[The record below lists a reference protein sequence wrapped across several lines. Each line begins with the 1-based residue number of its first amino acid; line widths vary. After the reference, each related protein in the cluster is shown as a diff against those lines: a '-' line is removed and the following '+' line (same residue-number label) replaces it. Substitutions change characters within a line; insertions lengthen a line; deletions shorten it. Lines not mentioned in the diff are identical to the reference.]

1 LSSNFSVVIA
11 VDIVDYRLQKAK
23 EVGAD
28 VILNV
33 ATKEALYN
41 AVMKETGIDLI
52 DLFIMIQ
59 RVTVRDVTVIGFLID
74 KMIEFVLTMM

>member
-1 LSSNFSVVIA
+1 LSSNFSIVIA

-33 ATKEALYN
+33 STKEALYS
-41 AVMKETGIDLI
+41 AIMKETGIDLI
-52 DLFIMIQ
+52 W
-59 RVTVRDVTVIGFLID
+59 FL
-74 KMIEFVLTMM
+74 